1 MDTKSKNKFK
11 ETLIFIVSIYLLL
24 ISTVLIKNS
33 IENAEENTTPYF
45 ESGSFATRV
54 CEIFNGVAKEPGDS
68 LTTEE
73 FEEVKSKYQSIL
85 NNKQKEIEKEYVD
98 RIKLAKE
105 AQDNV
110 LLNALTTERD
120 KKISD
125 VRKENYRT
133 NEQIKQEIIKEKNT
147 KYARNKEELKKK
159 SDFKY
164 YIKNKSTG
172 KIDTNL
178 DDPSKLES
186 AISNSMHYVKLP
198 DGDEM
203 SRYGD
208 INSYCKDNNYEM
220 YFIVPKDISQ
230 DSIIYEEYE
239 MYKRNTKH
247 FIQSSII
254 SVIILVITILIF
266 IYMKRNSMVFGEKFQ
281 LIYSRFIKIPFGI
294 RIIIGII
301 MFPMLDDFLRYEKF
315 LIGMRLSREFIYL
328 TIIAVIVIYYGC
340 CAYDIKRLRNDKQ
353 YSKESFIGEISQC
366 IKESFIR
373 KSVLFKVII
382 FSVITTGVSCAILLS
397 FLGIGGPTFMN
408 ELIVLFAFLYLI
420 IYFFL
425 IVPCVLK
432 NIGKFNKILQGTK
445 KMTEGDL
452 NFTID
457 VKEKGALGELA
468 NNINNIK
475 DGYDKAV
482 KDEVKSQRFKSE
494 LITNVSHDLKTPL
507 TSIINYVKLLQQ
519 EGLSE
524 DEIKGYIGVL
534 DRKAERLKVLIEDL
548 FEASKVSSGAVE
560 LNIEKLDVVSLLKQA
575 LGEFD
580 EKIQKSSL
588 DFRIKLPDKSI
599 YCELDGKKTWRL
611 FENLISNILKYS
623 QKNTRVYIDLQEKD
637 NKAIITMKN
646 IASYEMNFEP
656 DEIFERFKR
665 GDESRTTEGSG
676 LGLAIANS
684 IAELQGGKLD
694 INVDGDL
701 FKSIVELKVIK

>member
-1 MDTKSKNKFK
+1 
-11 ETLIFIVSIYLLL
+11 
-24 ISTVLIKNS
+24 
-33 IENAEENTTPYF
+33 
-45 ESGSFATRV
+45 
-54 CEIFNGVAKEPGDS
+54 
-68 LTTEE
+68 
-73 FEEVKSKYQSIL
+73 
-85 NNKQKEIEKEYVD
+85 
-98 RIKLAKE
+98 
-105 AQDNV
+105 
-110 LLNALTTERD
+110 
-120 KKISD
+120 
-125 VRKENYRT
+125 
-133 NEQIKQEIIKEKNT
+133 
-147 KYARNKEELKKK
+147 
-159 SDFKY
+159 
-164 YIKNKSTG
+164 
-172 KIDTNL
+172 
-178 DDPSKLES
+178 
-186 AISNSMHYVKLP
+186 
-198 DGDEM
+198 
-203 SRYGD
+203 
-208 INSYCKDNNYEM
+208 
-220 YFIVPKDISQ
+220 
-230 DSIIYEEYE
+230 
-239 MYKRNTKH
+239 
-247 FIQSSII
+247 
-254 SVIILVITILIF
+254 
-266 IYMKRNSMVFGEKFQ
+266 
-281 LIYSRFIKIPFGI
+281 
-294 RIIIGII
+294 
-301 MFPMLDDFLRYEKF
+301 
-315 LIGMRLSREFIYL
+315 
-328 TIIAVIVIYYGC
+328 
-340 CAYDIKRLRNDKQ
+340 
-353 YSKESFIGEISQC
+353 
-366 IKESFIR
+366 
-373 KSVLFKVII
+373 
-382 FSVITTGVSCAILLS
+382 
-397 FLGIGGPTFMN
+397 
-408 ELIVLFAFLYLI
+408 

>member
-33 IENAEENTTPYF
+33 IKNAEENTTPYF
-45 ESGSFATRV
+45 ESESFATRV
-54 CEIFNGVAKEPGDS
+54 YNMFNGVAKEPGDS
-68 LTTEE
+68 LTTDE
-73 FEEVKSKYQSIL
+73 FEEVKSKYQNIL
-85 NNKQKEIEKEYVD
+85 NKKQKEIEKEYVD

-198 DGDEM
+198 HGDNI
-203 SRYGD
+203 SRYEY
-208 INSYCKDNNYEM
+208 INSYCKDNNCEM

-266 IYMKRNSMVFGEKFQ
+266 IYMKRNSMVYGEKFQ
-281 LIYSRFIKIPFGI
+281 LIYSKFIKIPFGI

-328 TIIAVIVIYYGC
+328 TIIGVIVIYYGC
-340 CAYDIKRLRNDKQ
+340 CAYDIKKLKSDGI
-353 YSKESFIGEISQC
+353 YLKETTNKFFIKRINNSFVYKNI
-366 IKESFIR
+366 
-373 KSVLFKVII
+373 LFKII
-382 FSVITTGVSCAILLS
+382 AFSVITAG
-397 FLGIGGPTFMN
+397 
-408 ELIVLFAFLYLI
+408 
-420 IYFFL
+420 
-425 IVPCVLK
+425 VPCVIQEFLCISFQFNPKEYIFIIIYLNIYLFVIIPCILK

-445 KMTEGDL
+445 KMSEGDL
-452 NFTID
+452 NFLID
-457 VKEKGALGELA
+457 VKNKGALGELA

-475 DGYDKAV
+475 EGYDKAV
-482 KDEVKSQRFKSE
+482 TNEVKSQRFKSE

-519 EGLSE
+519 EGLSQ
-524 DEIKGYIGVL
+524 DEIKGYIRVL

-588 DFRIKLPDKSI
+588 DFRIKIPDKSI
-599 YCELDGKKTWRL
+599 YCQLDGKKTWRL
-611 FENLISNILKYS
+611 FENLISNVLKYS
-623 QKNTRVYIDLQEKD
+623 QENTRVYIDLQEKD
-637 NKAIITMKN
+637 NKVIITMKN

-656 DEIFERFKR
+656 EEIFERFKR

-684 IAELQGGKLD
+684 IAELQGGKLY
-694 INVDGDL
+694 INIDGDL